1 MLKSIRLQNFKAHSD
16 TFVSFKDRLTVLVGP
31 NGSGKTSVMEAIW
44 LMSQLGA
51 KNIEEVLSGRWQPQA
66 FRRWSSTDEIV
77 VQGLYSNN
85 DNPTPLE
92 FHLDRNNRA
101 ISYSVAGGS
110 IAIGLRSQPPFD
122 SRWAKI
128 CGRASLFKLNAS
140 EIAKPVD
147 SAERGQSVDQ
157 TGANT
162 AAVLTTLKLG
172 DDEKFS
178 RIEESMRRII
188 PSLKRVRIRS
198 LPYSKS
204 GQEALA
210 NKIYFDFNGASN
222 IPADHASEGTLIV
235 LAMLT
240 IVFSPS
246 PPDIILLDDFDQSLH
261 PTAQLELVQLLKNLL
276 DEFKD
281 LQIIATT
288 HSPYILDELTI
299 DQIQC
304 FALRPDGTVA
314 TKALSEHP
322 DAQRTQGALL
332 SGELWSIDTEESWI
346 LKDPSP

>member
-31 NGSGKTSVMEAIW
+31 NGSGKTSVMEAIR
-44 LMSQLGA
+44 LMSQLGTNRSA
-51 KNIEEVLSGRWQPQA
+51 WVFSGRWQPQA
-66 FRRWSSTDEIV
+66 FRRWGSKDEIA

-85 DNPTPLE
+85 GDSKPLE
-92 FHLDRNNRA
+92 FRLDSDKGIIR
-101 ISYSVAGGS
+101 YSVDGS
-110 IAIGLRSQPPFD
+110 SFTVSLSDPSPFD
-122 SRWAKI
+122 HPWAKA

-288 HSPYILDELTI
+288 HSPYILDELEI